1 MKNNLFKKII
11 YFLMLFAGASVIIV
25 SSAFIGAEPGTKL
38 QSPAFYLENIL
49 TIFGLTLTIFGV
61 VYMSIDE
68 YKLKNQEYIFAF
80 NQIML
85 FIKEEYRPT
94 VWTKFIKL
102 FNRKRIINQFKYNYR
117 LELHDLEKNAAVD
130 DQILYEEGKEK
141 DRKEN
146 EYCKKRSMLELK
158 LTDEWIEKNIEKVS
172 VKYDQVTIDTVIS
185 GYLPKTKK
193 QRQDLVND
201 YVTKS
206 KEVKIVKERFPILL
220 ITFGVFMLLSS
231 FIISFEFN
239 ATVYTNFAV
248 KIFAILWNVYMSI
261 RYSESFNKEV
271 TLKDV
276 MFQYGVVLEYRA
288 YVKKELGQGVEEHV
302 VNA

>member
-1 MKNNLFKKII
+1 
-11 YFLMLFAGASVIIV
+11 
-25 SSAFIGAEPGTKL
+25 
-38 QSPAFYLENIL
+38 
-49 TIFGLTLTIFGV
+49 
-61 VYMSIDE
+61 MSIDE

-94 VWTKFIKL
+94 VWTKFIKF
-102 FNRKRIINQFKYNYR
+102 FNRKRIINQFKYNYK
-117 LELHDLEKNAAVD
+117 LELHDLEKNATID